1 MVNTTA
7 IPLRSL
13 QTPLRKEPVLAT
25 VLSLGDGARTGPRHR
40 DSGAATTS
48 TLRQDGQLEWEW
60 SHASTHPTTRSSSPS
75 SNSARQIGHSTSPP
89 PPAPY
94 EIVGSAR
101 KASFS
106 RPLLDGSTGER
117 RRQAQRA
124 TRASPVTE
132 TTAQR
137 SAAMT
142 TTTSV
147 SMGTDSDGGND
158 GNCSDSV
165 RRNLAAE
172 GIDKQRD
179 ACERKLCSELHFAL

>member
-1 MVNTTA
+1 
-7 IPLRSL
+7 
-13 QTPLRKEPVLAT
+13 
-25 VLSLGDGARTGPRHR
+25 SLGVDGPRTGPRHR

-60 SHASTHPTTRSSSPS
+60 SHASTHPTWNPWPHCGSTRSSSPS
-75 SNSARQIGHSTSPP
+75 SNSARQIGHSTRPP

-124 TRASPVTE
+124 TRASPATE

-137 SAAMT
+137 RAAMT